1 MQRDIARTDLWTKAE
16 AQEWASR
23 YWQIR
28 WDKGLSEDQRREALA
43 AHEKEFR
50 PVRDVHTNEQGNT
63 VVHRH
68 RDADRYVF
76 DVDDDFRAAGWLRFD
91 TAQDAWYHGVWV
103 NPRLLK
109 TLSYCEGDVYL
120 VVCADAANY
129 NAEIRAMCCV
139 PWRGF

>member
-1 MQRDIARTDLWTKAE
+1 M
-16 AQEWASR
+16 
-23 YWQIR
+23 
-28 WDKGLSEDQRREALA
+28 
-43 AHEKEFR
+43 
-50 PVRDVHTNEQGNT
+50 
-63 VVHRH
+63 VHRH

-129 NAEIRAMCCV
+129 NAEIRAMCAFHGEGFEMIACDMDAAQSLLLGSEPKGKV
-139 PWRGF
+139 TVYRQVRGKFLIPTEKLA